1 MGGRTVDTMDMSDG
15 IRRSGPTSL
24 AERRLIRAARRGDRA
39 AQAELLRRHE
49 PMVRHVARCFRLP
62 GGDTDDLEQ
71 HVRLAILDAAR
82 DWDPKR
88 QVPFR
93 AFAWICAVRAARL
106 AVKAALAGKH
116 RPINQALALT
126 GAGAGGLPLAETI
139 ADTTRPDDDPL
150 EKAVAR
156 EELEGILARLDMLSP
171 FERQVL
177 ALSLNG
183 CEYREIAARLQA
195 SLKAVNNA
203 LQRARRKL
211 RGLPPRT

>member
-1 MGGRTVDTMDMSDG
+1 MDVSDG
-15 IRRSGPTSL
+15 IGRSGPTSL

-49 PMVRHVARCFRLP
+49 PMVRHVSRCFRLP
-62 GGDTDDLEQ
+62 GGDSDDLEQ

-88 QVPFR
+88 RVPFR

-106 AVKAALAGKH
+106 AVKSALAGKH
-116 RPINQALALT
+116 RPVNQALALT
-126 GAGAGGLPLAETI
+126 GPGPGGLSLAETI
-139 ADTTRPDDDPL
+139 ADTTRSDDDPL
-150 EKAVAR
+150 AKAVAR
-156 EELEGILARLDMLSP
+156 EELERILARLDLLSP
-171 FERQVL
+171 FEREVL

-183 CEYREIAARLQA
+183 CEYREIAVRLQA

>member
-1 MGGRTVDTMDMSDG
+1 MDMSDG

-39 AQAELLRRHE
+39 ARAELLRRHE
-49 PMVRHVARCFRLP
+49 PMVRHVARCFGLP

-88 QVPFR
+88 RVPFR
-93 AFAWICAVRAARL
+93 AFAWICAVRAARS
-106 AVKAALAGKH
+106 AVKSALAGRH

-126 GAGAGGLPLAETI
+126 GAGPGGLPLVETI

-150 EKAVAR
+150 AKAIAR
-156 EELEGILARLDMLSP
+156 EELNRVLARVDRLSP
-171 FERQVL
+171 FERTVL

-183 CEYREIAARLQA
+183 CEYWEIAARLEA
-195 SLKAVNNA
+195 SLRAVNNA

-211 RGLPPRT
+211 HGLPPRT